1 MKNAVI
7 AQSGGPTSA
16 INATLAGVIKGLI
29 ENNCPEIFGALN
41 GIEGILKDN
50 IISLNEFKDEEKF
63 KLLCQTPAAYLGSC
77 RVKLKPDDTDAF
89 DTIFSVFEKHNIGY
103 FFYIGGNDSMN
114 TVLRLSEYAKEK
126 NLDVKIMGIPKTID
140 NDLPVTD
147 HTPGFGSAAKYI
159 ATTTKQVALDAMV
172 YETNSVTIIEI
183 MGRHAGWLTAASI
196 LARDEDISAPHL
208 VYLPEKAFDTEEFL
222 ADVKKSVEKY
232 RNVIVC
238 VSEGIK
244 SADGTFICEEASSGL
259 FDAFGHK
266 NLSGTGKVLE
276 NIVRD
281 KLGYKVRSVE
291 LNVCQRCAS
300 HILSKTDIEESLEI
314 GRKGAEFAISGET
327 GKMVIVKRESSSPY
341 TYSVDFT
348 SVENTANLE
357 KCAPESWILSS
368 SELSADA
375 IEYLKPLIEG
385 EVDIIYKNSLPA
397 SIIVN
402 KK

>member
-16 INATLAGVIKGLI
+16 INATLAGVIRGLLGKC
-29 ENNCPEIFGALN
+29 ENIYGSLN
-41 GIEGILKDN
+41 GIEGILKEN
-50 IISLNEFKDEEKF
+50 IISLNEFENEEKF
-63 KLLCQTPAAYLGSC
+63 RLLCQTPAAYLGSC
-77 RVKLKPDDTDAF
+77 RYKLKADDYDTF
-89 DTIFSVFEKHNIGY
+89 DIIFRVFEKFNIGY

-114 TVLRLSEYAKEK
+114 TVLRLSDYAKEK
-126 NLDVKIMGIPKTID
+126 NIDVKIMGIPKTID

-159 ATTTKQVALDAMV
+159 AATTKQVALDAMV

-196 LARDEDISAPHL
+196 LARDEDVKAPHL
-208 VYLPEKAFDTEEFL
+208 IYLPEKAFDTEEFIE
-222 ADVKKSVEKY
+222 DVRKAVSEY
-232 RNVIVC
+232 RNIIVC

-244 SADGTFICEEASSGL
+244 SSDGTFVCEEASSGL

-276 NIVRD
+276 NLVRE

-300 HILSKTDIEESLEI
+300 HILSKTDIEESLMI
-314 GRKGAEFAISGET
+314 GEKGAECALSGET
-327 GKMVIVKRESSSPY
+327 GKMVAFERVSQNPY
-341 TYSVDFT
+341 RTEIISTDIK
-348 SVENTANLE
+348 NTANLE
-357 KCAPESWILSS
+357 KCVPLEWILSAE
-368 SELSADA
+368 ELSKEAYD
-375 IEYLKPLIEG
+375 YLRPLIEG
-385 EVDIIYKNSLPA
+385 EMNIIYKNSLPA
-397 SIIVN
+397 SIVV